1 MTMRTAIGTLTE
13 EDDTAEN
20 VGRDTND
27 EDERIDVAHEDV
39 LCGGESLKSDDAIR
53 VVPRKKQFFVTKAFV
68 VTVVDWSLHN

>member
-1 MTMRTAIGTLTE
+1 MRTAIGTLTE

-20 VGRDTND
+20 VGRDTDD

-53 VVPRKKQFFVTKAFV
+53 VVPRKKQFFVTNAFV